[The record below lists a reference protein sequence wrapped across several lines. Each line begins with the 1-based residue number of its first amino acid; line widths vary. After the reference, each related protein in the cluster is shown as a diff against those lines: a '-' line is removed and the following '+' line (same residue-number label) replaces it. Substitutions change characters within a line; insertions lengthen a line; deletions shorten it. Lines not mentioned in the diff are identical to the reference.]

1 MRAFIFA
8 LLSSSA
14 AASAADLSGTYTV
27 NGKNPGGAAYTGKLT
42 VRAEGAAYRLT
53 WDTGSN
59 LTGLAVQSGNVLAAS
74 FGAGCGVVAYQKAG
88 GGALNGNWIA
98 EGIGAGTEQ
107 ASPGAGVRGL
117 VGDYLVNG
125 KNGNGTPYK
134 GALAI
139 TSNGPQLRLSWRTGS
154 NFEGFGFERDGVV
167 AAAYGAPTCG
177 LVAYRIARDGSL
189 DGSWKMLD
197 GGFGTELARR

>member
-1 MRAFIFA
+1 MHALTFA
-8 LLSSSA
+8 LLLSSA

-42 VRAEGAAYRLT
+42 VRAEGTAYRLT

-59 LTGLAVQSGNVLAAS
+59 LTGLAVRSGNTLVAS
-74 FGAGCGVVAYQKAG
+74 FGAGCGVAAYQKASG
-88 GGALNGNWIA
+88 GVLNGNWIA

-117 VGDYLVNG
+117 AGDYLING
-125 KNGNGTPYK
+125 KNGTGAPYK

-139 TSNGPQLRLSWRTGS
+139 ATNGQQLRLSWKTGS

-167 AAAYGAPTCG
+167 AAAYGAATCG
-177 LVAYRIARDGSL
+177 LVAYRIAPDGSL

-197 GGFGTELARR
+197 GGFGSEVARR